1 MCILGILT
9 RYYLNRSIAVRHA
22 PTQIMRRRQTHSLEL
37 LRRRITRLDT
47 ASIDELYGLEP
58 VWEPAAGRRVSPEEF
73 VAVRCP
79 YCGERLETRVDLSAQ
94 EPAYVEDCEVCCRPI
109 EFHIERDAGGALA
122 ALEVRRL
129 D

>member
-1 MCILGILT
+1 
-9 RYYLNRSIAVRHA
+9 
-22 PTQIMRRRQTHSLEL
+22 MRRRPTLEL
-37 LRRRITRLDT
+37 ERLRRRIARLDT
-47 ASIDELYGLEP
+47 RTIDELYGLEP
-58 VWEPAAGRRVSPEEF
+58 VWEPGAGVRVNPEEV

-79 YCGERLETRVDLSAQ
+79 HCGERLETRVDLTTE

-109 EFHIERDAGGALA
+109 EFRPEREAGGGLV